1 MMLMKVNSFSM
12 QIDSGSTVPSSM
24 PPLYRDTS
32 PSVRNDITISTTQED
47 RLSSSFNSSYRAPTA
62 GLHVTP
68 SQPIAVH
75 GSSLSLALP
84 AMSVSTC
91 GLSPSTTH
99 IPDSEQH
106 LLPPKP
112 RLDSLF
118 NTQIDIAKF
127 RQLLRESTDETATEE
142 RINYCSP
149 LTTSR
154 IEDWLHGV
162 RRARLSAGGL
172 CQRTADDSLESE
184 RYLARGK
191 KLKRVANGKVV
202 APLAT
207 ADDESDGD

>member
-1 MMLMKVNSFSM
+1 
-12 QIDSGSTVPSSM
+12 M
-24 PPLYRDTS
+24 PPLSGDAS
-32 PSVRNDITISTTQED
+32 SGVRNDFLIPTTHED
-47 RLSSSFNSSYRAPTA
+47 RLSSSFNSSYRASGV
-62 GLHVTP
+62 GLQITP
-68 SQPIAVH
+68 SQPITVH
-75 GSSLSLALP
+75 GSTLSLALP
-84 AMSVSTC
+84 AMSVSTS

-99 IPDSEQH
+99 IADSEQH

-154 IEDWLHGV
+154 IEEWLHGV

-172 CQRTADDSLESE
+172 CQRTADESLDSE

-207 ADDESDGD
+207 ADDEYGSDDD